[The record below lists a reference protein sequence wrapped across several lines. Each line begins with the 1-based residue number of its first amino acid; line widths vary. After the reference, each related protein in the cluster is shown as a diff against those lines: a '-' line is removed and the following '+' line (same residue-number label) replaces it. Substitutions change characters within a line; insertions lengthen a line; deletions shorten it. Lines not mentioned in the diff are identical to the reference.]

1 MCYFE
6 SRVEIGSRLRS
17 LVRSRVDIERVLIPE
32 KRCDNDAHVIAYF
45 RARRIYIR
53 SVSLFARRKIVQNK
67 SRNVIERGK
76 KVYK

>member
-1 MCYFE
+1 MNRE
-6 SRVEIGSRLRS
+6 SKLDRDYGVS
-17 LVRSRVDIERVLIPE
+17 LGARVDIERVLIPE

-53 SVSLFARRKIVQNK
+53 SVSLFALRKIVQNK
-67 SRNVIERGK
+67 SWNVIECRE